1 MLTLLILTLFL
12 IALVVSLEGG
22 PRFAPAGPR
31 RMAHG
36 GLGSVSLLAGCG
48 VALGLFLAPG
58 SQLGPATLWAA
69 AQTAD
74 STDPAPADPPPAD
87 NVSTASTATA
97 ATSPTPADE
106 LEIDGG
112 LPRVVI
118 PYEQR
123 PEWVDA
129 QPDLAGDV
137 HRVVV
142 TAGPYERKSECVQA
156 LDDEKQKA
164 VAQYIND
171 YLGSSR
177 ASLLVRYDLET
188 INRRLLK
195 AENVHEEVI
204 QVSLGPMHQV
214 HALLEFDPEFRA
226 ELDAAWRDVRAGV
239 RLGQTG
245 LIVFGVLGLLGV
257 AFSYFKLDTATR
269 GYYSGKLQL
278 LAALAILAL
287 LGAGLVMS
295 GWIPRL

>member
-1 MLTLLILTLFL
+1 MLTLLIGTLFV

-22 PRFAPAGPR
+22 QRLAPAGPQ
-31 RMAHG
+31 RMARG

-48 VALGLFLAPG
+48 VALGLLLTPA

-74 STDPAPADPPPAD
+74 SPDAAPTDA
-87 NVSTASTATA
+87 ASTATTATPA
-97 ATSPTPADE
+97 ATPTPADE

-118 PYEQR
+118 PYDQR

-137 HRVVV
+137 HRIVV

-156 LDDEKQKA
+156 LDEEKQKA

-171 YLGSSR
+171 YLGSPR

-226 ELDAAWRDVRAGV
+226 ELDGAWRDVRAGV

-278 LAALAILAL
+278 LAALAILAV